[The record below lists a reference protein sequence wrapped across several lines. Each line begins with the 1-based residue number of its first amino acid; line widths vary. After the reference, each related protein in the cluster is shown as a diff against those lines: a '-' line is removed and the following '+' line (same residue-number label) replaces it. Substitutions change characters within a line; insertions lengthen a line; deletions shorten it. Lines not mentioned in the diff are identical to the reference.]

1 MSRIRLAVVAIVKD
15 EAPAM
20 FEWMAHHA
28 ALGVEQFYIYDNGS
42 TDGTRAEIEAHPGP
56 ARWKIIDWPM
66 LHGQFPAYSDALA
79 RFGRGCDWM
88 AFLDADEFVIPLKGE
103 RLLDILGDY
112 KAHAGL
118 AAPWA
123 VYGSAGHD
131 RRPQGLVIENYQQ
144 RAPLDVETNG
154 FLKCF
159 VQPSRIALKVT
170 TPHIFMSRDGSAIV
184 LDDGTPV
191 DPATGGFLRP
201 PHIPSRLR
209 INHYVVKSRE
219 DFEVKARRGLVTP
232 SDARDHYFFD
242 AHDRNDEHDETALSF
257 APAIRETMARRG
269 GGRAQRL
276 VRRVRRA
283 ISPRG

>member
-1 MSRIRLAVVAIVKD
+1 MSRYRLAVVAIVKD

-28 ALGVEQFYIYDNGS
+28 ALGVEQFFIYDNGS

-56 ARWKIIDWPM
+56 ARAKIIDWPM
-66 LHGQFPAYSDALA
+66 QHGQFPAYSDALT
-79 RFGRGCDWM
+79 RFGARCDWM
-88 AFLDADEFVIPLKGE
+88 AFIDADEFVVPLKGE
-103 RLLDILGDY
+103 RLLDLLGDY
-112 KAHAGL
+112 SAHAGL

-131 RRPQGLVIENYQQ
+131 RRPEGLVVENYQR
-144 RAPLDVETNG
+144 RAPLDVEMNG

-170 TPHIFMSRDGSAIV
+170 TPHIFRTRDGSSIV
-184 LDDGTPV
+184 LDDFTPV
-191 DPATGGFLRP
+191 DPDTGGFLRP
-201 PHIPSRLR
+201 PHRPSRLR

-219 DFEVKARRGLVTP
+219 DFEVKTRRGLVTP

-242 AHDRNDEHDETALSF
+242 AHDRNDEADDVALRF
-257 APAIRETMARRG
+257 VPAIRDTMARRG
-269 GGRAQRL
+269 QKKPGLLGRLLKR
-276 VRRVRRA
+276 
-283 ISPRG
+283 